1 MSSSPK
7 GVGADYLVKRS
18 DLARELAK
26 LPRLKSIV
34 VFEDRQED
42 SDRMLALVHRLLGY
56 EDTEVRRARTL
67 TSGIDLLLAK
77 PADLV
82 LLDDRM
88 GPADKAEDA
97 LPLIWR
103 SGFDGPIVVVSSE
116 LTRERRIALLKLGVS
131 EAVHKDD
138 LDSGSMGEVMTRIAE
153 GLVRQHQARQ
163 QDDA

>member
-1 MSSSPK
+1 MSTNTKVS
-7 GVGADYLVKRS
+7 GADYLVKRS
-18 DLARELAK
+18 DLARELAR
-26 LPRLKSIV
+26 LPRFRSIV

-42 SDRMLALVHRLLGY
+42 SDRMLALVHRMLGY
-56 EDTEVRRARTL
+56 EAIEVRRASTL

-88 GPADKAEDA
+88 GPVDRAEDA

-103 SGFDGPIVVVSSE
+103 SGYDGPIVVVSSE
-116 LTRERRIALLKLGVS
+116 LTRERRIALMKLGIT

-138 LDSGSMGEVMTRIAE
+138 LDSGSMGELMARLAE
-153 GLVRQHQARQ
+153 GLVKHQARQ
-163 QDDA
+163 PGGG